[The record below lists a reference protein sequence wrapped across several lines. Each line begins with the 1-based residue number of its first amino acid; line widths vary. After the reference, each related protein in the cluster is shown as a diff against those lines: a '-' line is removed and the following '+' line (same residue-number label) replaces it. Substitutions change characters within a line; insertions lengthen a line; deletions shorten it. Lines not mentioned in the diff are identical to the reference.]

1 MSTENIQNS
10 ISLEK
15 FLVSQEKKSF
25 TELSENLKQT
35 RQSAQ
40 SGDVVKY
47 NMLKSKFSLLGKN
60 LTESD
65 RKIVET
71 WVTSQGYTGEF

>member
-47 NMLKSKFSLLGKN
+47 NMLKSKFFLLGKN
-60 LTESD
+60 LTKSD